1 LIKNF
6 IIILYKKRKNYY
18 ICKIDLIFNITM
30 RKYRNTKKVK
40 KYNYLS
46 LKKKLRRF
54 KRKRNIDKDGDIIM
68 KENYKYD
75 KDGDI
80 IMM

>member
-1 LIKNF
+1 
-6 IIILYKKRKNYY
+6 
-18 ICKIDLIFNITM
+18 M
-30 RKYRNTKKVK
+30 RKYRNIKKVK

-46 LKKKLRRF
+46 LKKNLRRRF

-75 KDGDI
+75 NDGDI
-80 IMM
+80 IIK

>member
-1 LIKNF
+1 
-6 IIILYKKRKNYY
+6 
-18 ICKIDLIFNITM
+18 M

>member
-1 LIKNF
+1 
-6 IIILYKKRKNYY
+6 
-18 ICKIDLIFNITM
+18 M
-30 RKYRNTKKVK
+30 RKYRNIKKVK

-46 LKKKLRRF
+46 LKKNLRRRF

-75 KDGDI
+75 DVTANQEHFVSSSRSI
-80 IMM
+80 LS